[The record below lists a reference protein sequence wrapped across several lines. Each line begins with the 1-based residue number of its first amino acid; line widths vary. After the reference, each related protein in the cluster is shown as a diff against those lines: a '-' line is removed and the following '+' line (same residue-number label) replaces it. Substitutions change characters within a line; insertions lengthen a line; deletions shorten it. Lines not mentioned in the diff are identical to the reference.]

1 MQLIFN
7 NRIKIYIVI
16 NFSGL
21 LVKLYAALW

>member
-7 NRIKIYIVI
+7 NRIKKYIVI